1 MSEAKR
7 QNQEFKVL
15 VGRLQSQPMT
25 ITKEEWDRA
34 KRLDEPEWTEEEAQ
48 AATEQRKKAEE
59 WNSRQTDEINW

>member
-15 VGRLQSQPMT
+15 VGQLQSQPMT